1 MAEMN
6 DIVKLAVD
14 MYHGKVEKYSMD
26 ESKETLRQA
35 LIAANNGSSKLDI
48 RAIRDGKCAGLFALV
63 EEILRVTTQEGLM
76 EDDFF
81 MSMVDYR
88 NVALGDQN
96 LFLVEDNVMFVV
108 DQIAEGTQGIRRQR
122 LGGST
127 EKSIPTS
134 LHAIRIY
141 EELNRVLA
149 GRVDFN
155 EMINKVS
162 EAFRQNMLNEIYVL
176 WEGVAAAD
184 MGGAEYFPN
193 AGAYDADDLL
203 EIVAHVE
210 AAAGGK
216 PATIIGTKMAL
227 RRIAPDIESHDSKN
241 DLYNLG
247 LT

>member
-1 MAEMN
+1 MSEMN

-14 MYHGKVEKYSMD
+14 MYHGKVEKYSAD
-26 ESKETLRQA
+26 ESRETLRQA

-48 RAIRDGKCAGLFALV
+48 RAIRDGKCTGLFALV
-63 EEILRVTTQEGLM
+63 EEILKVTIVDELT

-88 NVALGDQN
+88 NVALGDKN
-96 LFLVEDNVMFVV
+96 LFLVEDNVLFVV
-108 DQIAEGTQGIRRQR
+108 DEIADGTQGIRRQR
-122 LGGST
+122 LGGAE
-127 EKSIPTS
+127 EKSIPTTVK
-134 LHAIRIY
+134 AVRIY
-141 EELNRVLA
+141 EELSRVLA

-162 EAFRQNMLNEIYVL
+162 ESFRQRMLQDIYSL
-176 WEGVAAAD
+176 WSGIAAD
-184 MGGAEYFPN
+184 DLGGAEYFN
-193 AGAYDADDLL
+193 EAGAYDADDLL
-203 EIVAHVE
+203 EMIAHVE

-227 RRIAPDIESHDSKN
+227 RRIAPDIESFDSKN